1 MTRRTCVEY
10 DEAQVKRVQILTKI
24 SELINEMTADD
35 KEQVLTLR
43 SELKELL
50 QAYHNM

>member
-10 DEAQVKRVQILTKI
+10 DEVKVKRVKILTKI
-24 SELINEMTADD
+24 NELINGMTADD
-35 KEQVLTLR
+35 KEQILIAR

-50 QAYHNM
+50 QAYHSM